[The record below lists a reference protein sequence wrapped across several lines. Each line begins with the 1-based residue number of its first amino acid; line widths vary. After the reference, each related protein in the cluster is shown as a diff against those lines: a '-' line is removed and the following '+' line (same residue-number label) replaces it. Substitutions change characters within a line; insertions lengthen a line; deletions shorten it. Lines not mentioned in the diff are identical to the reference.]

1 MNIYK
6 YETRKKIIPTSIWI
20 ICLGFFIFIFYSIFE
35 TMGSSVM
42 TDMLDEFPEAFLKA
56 FGMSDNFSTIIGY
69 TAMICIYIVLCSA
82 IFSCNLGLNMVSV
95 EERDLTADFLI
106 PKPITRN
113 RILTTKLLAAL
124 THMLIFSVM
133 NSIICYTGIE
143 IFKNGQEYSFLTF
156 LLMMLGIFIIG
167 VLFFTIGLFIS
178 VILKKMG
185 SPLSFS
191 LGLSFGFFILNSFD
205 TILEGTFIKYFI
217 PYDYF
222 EFGYIIENT
231 AFKTYGIFISI
242 GLIITFISSSYLL
255 YNRRDIATA
264 M

>member
-6 YETRKKIIPTSIWI
+6 YEARKKLISTLIWI
-20 ICLGFFIFIFYSIFE
+20 ISLGFFIFSFYSIFE
-35 TMGSSVM
+35 SMGSDAM
-42 TDMLDEFPEAFLKA
+42 IDMLEEFPEDFLKA
-56 FGMSDNFSTIIGY
+56 FGMNNNFSTIMGF
-69 TAMICIYIVLCSA
+69 TSMICIYIVLCGA
-82 IFSCNLGLNMVSV
+82 IFSCNLGLNAVSI

-113 RILTTKLLAAL
+113 RILTAKLLAAS
-124 THMLIFSVM
+124 THILIFSII
-133 NSIICYTGIE
+133 NSIICYAGIE

-156 LLMMLGIFIIG
+156 LLIMLGIFIIQI
-167 VLFFTIGLFIS
+167 LFFTIGLFVS
-178 VILKKMG
+178 VVFKKIG
-185 SPLSFS
+185 SPLSLS
-191 LGLSFGFFILNSFD
+191 LGLSFGLFILNSFG

-231 AFKTYGIFISI
+231 AFKTYGVIISI
-242 GLIITFISSSYLL
+242 GLIIAFISSSYLL
-255 YNRRDIATA
+255 YNKRNIATA

>member
-6 YETRKKIIPTSIWI
+6 YETIKKLISTSIWI
-20 ICLGFFIFIFYSIFE
+20 VSLGVFIFIFYSVFE
-35 TMGSSVM
+35 TMGSSAM

-56 FGMSDNFSTIIGY
+56 FGMNDNFSTIIGY
-69 TAMICIYIVLCSA
+69 TAMISIYIVLCGA
-82 IFSCNLGLNMVSV
+82 IFSCNLGLNAVSV

-124 THMLIFSVM
+124 THMLIFSII
-133 NSIICYTGIE
+133 NSVVCYAGIKV
-143 IFKNGQEYSFLTF
+143 FNNGQEYSFPTF
-156 LLMMLGIFIIG
+156 FLMMLGIFIIQ

-191 LGLSFGFFILNSFD
+191 LGLSFGLFILNSFD
-205 TILEGTFIKYFI
+205 TILENTFIKYFI

-231 AFKTYGIFISI
+231 AFKTYGVVVSI
-242 GLIITFISSSYLL
+242 GLIIAFISVSYLL
-255 YNRRDIATA
+255 YNKRNIATA